1 MKIPAAA
8 PTAAP
13 LASRPAFWVI
23 SALASAISSLT
34 SSWSFS
40 LTSWTAWPRS
50 EGSFSANS
58 VHQSL
63 EDAGDQERAGE
74 CGADQH
80 LRALERPGLRRGGL
94 HLGAAGRGRDGRGV
108 GLRAQAGR
116 RDARAGQR
124 GRRPGRRRLLGLRA
138 LAGGLLGVLVGTRRL
153 LGRALRLLAGL
164 ALAA

>member
-50 EGSFSANS
+50 EGWFSANS

-74 CGADQH
+74 RGADED
-80 LRALERPGLRRGGL
+80 LRALQRPRLRRSEERRVGKEWRSR
-94 HLGAAGRGRDGRGV
+94 GAAYH
-108 GLRAQAGR
+108 
-116 RDARAGQR
+116 
-124 GRRPGRRRLLGLRA
+124 
-138 LAGGLLGVLVGTRRL
+138 
-153 LGRALRLLAGL
+153 
-164 ALAA
+164 

>member
-13 LASRPAFWVI
+13 LASRLTFWVI

-34 SSWSFS
+34 SSCSFS
-40 LTSWTAWPRS
+40 LTSWTALPRS

-74 CGADQH
+74 RDADQH
-80 LRALERPGLRRGGL
+80 LGALERPGLRRGRL
-94 HLGAAGRGRDGRGV
+94 DVGAAGRRRDGRRV

-116 RDARAGQR
+116 RQPRAGQR
-124 GRRPGRRRLLGLRA
+124 
-138 LAGGLLGVLVGTRRL
+138 
-153 LGRALRLLAGL
+153 
-164 ALAA
+164 